1 MNLSHLPFLA
11 NYLAFP
17 PPQPI
22 LLFPPAFLPP
32 PLRLALLLPPLPL
45 RPALLLPPLPLLPAL
60 LPLPP
65 APRLLSLSQLPPPLL
80 PLILHPERLPAPAG
94 IHAQHHKV
102 TWQAVRHSSQLP
114 PQEALSS
121 ARRRLQHVPQT
132 VLAPPLPSAAF
143 QSFQAPLPPLISSKQ
158 LLCHQRK
165 VSKRCLHAPRRPAA
179 ILSLSHLTRRQFPLS
194 LGTRMLLAPT
204 AIQSP
209 LARISRKKLQ

>member
-32 PLRLALLLPPLPL
+32 PLR
-45 RPALLLPPLPLLPAL
+45 PALLLPPLPLHPAPLLPLPLRPAL
-60 LPLPP
+60 LPLP
-65 APRLLSLSQLPPPLL
+65 APRLLLLSPLPPLPPPL
-80 PLILHPERLPAPAG
+80 PLLLHPERLPAPAE

-102 TWQAVRHSSQLP
+102 TWQQAVRHSSQLP

-121 ARRRLQHVPQT
+121 AIRLLQHVPQT

-143 QSFQAPLPPLISSKQ
+143 QSFPAPLPPLISIK
-158 LLCHQRK
+158 
-165 VSKRCLHAPRRPAA
+165 
-179 ILSLSHLTRRQFPLS
+179 
-194 LGTRMLLAPT
+194 
-204 AIQSP
+204 
-209 LARISRKKLQ
+209 